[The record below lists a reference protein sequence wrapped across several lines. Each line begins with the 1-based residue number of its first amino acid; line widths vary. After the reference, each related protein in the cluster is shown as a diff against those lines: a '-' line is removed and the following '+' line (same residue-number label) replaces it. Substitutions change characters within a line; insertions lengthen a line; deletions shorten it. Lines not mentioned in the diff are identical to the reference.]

1 MAKKVQEINAGSMA
15 DIAFLLLIFY
25 LVSTTM
31 NVDSGLQRMLPPYV
45 DPSDQQTSKVNKRN
59 TLLVFV
65 DAHDRLMVQ
74 SKMVQ
79 VGELKDIVKEFI
91 SNPQNREDMPEKEIE
106 KIDLLGEYPV
116 SKGIVS
122 LQNDRATSYDMYMR
136 VQNELVR
143 AFNELRE
150 ELAMLPAPD
159 GFGKKFDDLSEDE
172 KKAIQK
178 AIPQRI
184 SEAEPRDMTSGG
196 KK

>member
-1 MAKKVQEINAGSMA
+1 MAKRIQEINAGSMA

-31 NVDSGLQRMLPPYV
+31 NVDSGLQRMLPPYI
-45 DPSDQQTSKVNKRN
+45 DPSEQQQTNKVNKRN

-74 SKMVQ
+74 SQIAQ
-79 VGELKDIVKEFI
+79 VEDLNGIVKEFI
-91 SNPQNREDMPEKEIE
+91 LNPQDREDMPEKVME
-106 KIDLLGEYPV
+106 KIDLIGEYPV
-116 SKGIVS
+116 GKGLVS

-143 AFNELRE
+143 AFNELRDD
-150 ELAMLPAPD
+150 LAAD
-159 GFGKKFDDLSEDE
+159 KFGRKFDELSDDE
-172 KKAIQK
+172 KKAIQT
-178 AIPQRI
+178 AIPLRI
-184 SEAEPRDMTSGG
+184 SEAEPRDMTGG

>member
-1 MAKKVQEINAGSMA
+1 MAKKIQEINAGSMA

-31 NVDSGLQRMLPPYV
+31 NVDSGLQRMLPPYI
-45 DPSDQQTSKVNKRN
+45 DPSEQQQTNKVNKRN

-74 SKMVQ
+74 SQIAQ
-79 VGELKDIVKEFI
+79 VEDLNSIVKEFI
-91 SNPQNREDMPEKEIE
+91 LNPQDREDMPEKVME
-106 KIDLLGEYPV
+106 KIDLIGEYPV
-116 SKGIVS
+116 GKGLVS

-143 AFNELRE
+143 AFNELRD
-150 ELAMLPAPD
+150 ELAAEKFL
-159 GFGKKFDDLSEDE
+159 GKKFEELNENE
-172 KKAIQK
+172 KKAIQT
-178 AIPQRI
+178 AIPLRI
-184 SEAEPRDMTSGG
+184 SEAEPRDMTGG

>member
-1 MAKKVQEINAGSMA
+1 MA

-31 NVDSGLQRMLPPYV
+31 NVDSGLQRMLPPYI
-45 DPSDQQTSKVNKRN
+45 DPSEKQQTNKVNKRN

-74 SKMVQ
+74 SKLAQ
-79 VGELKDIVKEFI
+79 VEELNSIVKEFI
-91 SNPQNREDMPEKEIE
+91 LNPQNRDDMPEKTVE
-106 KIDLLGEYPV
+106 KIDLIGEYPV
-116 SKGIVS
+116 GKGLVS

-143 AFNELRE
+143 AFNELRD
-150 ELAMLPAPD
+150 ELSADKFM
-159 GFGKKFDDLSEDE
+159 GKKFEELGEAE

-178 AIPQRI
+178 AIPLRI
-184 SEAEPRDMTSGG
+184 SEAEPRDMTGG

>member
-1 MAKKVQEINAGSMA
+1 MAKKIQEINAGSMA

-31 NVDSGLQRMLPPYV
+31 NVDSGLQRMLPPYI
-45 DPSDQQTSKVNKRN
+45 DPSEQQQTNKVNKRN

-74 SKMVQ
+74 SQIAQ
-79 VGELKDIVKEFI
+79 VEDLNEIVKEFI
-91 SNPQNREDMPEKEIE
+91 LNPQDREDMPEKVME
-106 KIDLLGEYPV
+106 KIDLIGEYPV
-116 SKGIVS
+116 GKGLVS

-143 AFNELRE
+143 AFNELRDELAAEKFLGKTFE
-150 ELAMLPAPD
+150 ELN
-159 GFGKKFDDLSEDE
+159 EDE
-172 KKAIQK
+172 KKAIQT
-178 AIPQRI
+178 AIPLRI
-184 SEAEPRDMTSGG
+184 SEAEPRDMTGG

>member
-1 MAKKVQEINAGSMA
+1 MAKKIQEINAGSTA

-31 NVDSGLQRMLPPYV
+31 NVDSGLQRMLPPYI
-45 DPSDQQTSKVNKRN
+45 DPSEQQQTNKVNKRN

-74 SKMVQ
+74 SQVVQ
-79 VGELKDIVKEFI
+79 VEDLNGIVKEFI
-91 SNPQNREDMPEKEIE
+91 LNPQDREDMPEKVME
-106 KIDLLGEYPV
+106 KIDLIGEYPV
-116 SKGIVS
+116 GKGLVS

-143 AFNELRE
+143 AFNELRD
-150 ELAMLPAPD
+150 ELAAEKFL
-159 GFGKKFDDLSEDE
+159 GKTFDELNENE
-172 KKAIQK
+172 KKAIQT
-178 AIPQRI
+178 AIPLRI
-184 SEAEPRDMTSGG
+184 SEAEPRDMTGG

>member
-1 MAKKVQEINAGSMA
+1 MA

-31 NVDSGLQRMLPPYV
+31 NVDSGLQRMLPPYI
-45 DPSDQQTSKVNKRN
+45 DPSEQQQTNKVNKRN

-74 SKMVQ
+74 SQIAQ
-79 VGELKDIVKEFI
+79 VEDLNAIVKEFI
-91 SNPQNREDMPEKEIE
+91 LNPQDREDMPEKVME
-106 KIDLLGEYPV
+106 KIDLIGEYPV
-116 SKGIVS
+116 GKGLVS

-143 AFNELRE
+143 AFNELRD
-150 ELAMLPAPD
+150 ELAAEKFL
-159 GFGKKFDDLSEDE
+159 GKTFDELNDNE
-172 KKAIQK
+172 KKAIQT
-178 AIPQRI
+178 AIPLRI
-184 SEAEPRDMTSGG
+184 SEAEPRDMTGG

>member
-1 MAKKVQEINAGSMA
+1 MA

-31 NVDSGLQRMLPPYV
+31 NVDSGLQRMLPPYIG
-45 DPSDQQTSKVNKRN
+45 PSEQQQTNKVNKRN

-74 SKMVQ
+74 SQIAQ
-79 VGELKDIVKEFI
+79 VEDLNGIVKEFI
-91 SNPQNREDMPEKEIE
+91 LNPQDREDMPEKVME
-106 KIDLLGEYPV
+106 KIDLIGEYPV
-116 SKGIVS
+116 GKGLVS

-143 AFNELRE
+143 AFNELRDD
-150 ELAMLPAPD
+150 LAAD
-159 GFGKKFDDLSEDE
+159 KFGRKFDELSDDE
-172 KKAIQK
+172 KKAIQT
-178 AIPQRI
+178 AIPLRI
-184 SEAEPRDMTSGG
+184 SEAEPRDMTGG

>member
-1 MAKKVQEINAGSMA
+1 MAKKIQEINAGSMA

-31 NVDSGLQRMLPPYV
+31 NVDSGLQRMLPPYI
-45 DPSDQQTSKVNKRN
+45 DPSEQQQTNKVNKRN

-74 SKMVQ
+74 SQIAQ
-79 VGELKDIVKEFI
+79 VEDLNAIVKEFI
-91 SNPQNREDMPEKEIE
+91 LNPEDREDMPEKVMEN
-106 KIDLLGEYPV
+106 IDLLGEYPV
-116 SKGIVS
+116 GKGLVS

-143 AFNELRE
+143 AFNELRDD
-150 ELAMLPAPD
+150 LASEKFL
-159 GFGKKFDDLSEDE
+159 GKKFNDLNDSE
-172 KKAIQK
+172 KKAIET
-178 AIPQRI
+178 AIPLRI
-184 SEAEPRDMTSGG
+184 SEAEPRDMTGG

>member
-1 MAKKVQEINAGSMA
+1 MSRKIQEINAGSMA

-31 NVDSGLQRMLPPYV
+31 NVDSGLQRMLPPYI
-45 DPSDQQTSKVNKRN
+45 DPSEKQQTNKVNKRN

-74 SKMVQ
+74 SKLAQ
-79 VGELKDIVKEFI
+79 VEELNSIVKEFI
-91 SNPQNREDMPEKEIE
+91 LNPQNRDDMPEKAVE
-106 KIDLLGEYPV
+106 KIDLIGEYPV
-116 SKGIVS
+116 GKGLVS

-143 AFNELRE
+143 AFNELRD
-150 ELAMLPAPD
+150 ELSADKFM
-159 GFGKKFDDLSEDE
+159 GKKFEELGEAE

-178 AIPQRI
+178 AIPLRI
-184 SEAEPRDMTSGG
+184 SEAEPRDMTGG

>member
-1 MAKKVQEINAGSMA
+1 MAKKIQEINAGSMA

-31 NVDSGLQRMLPPYV
+31 NVDSGLQRMLPPYI
-45 DPSDQQTSKVNKRN
+45 DPSEQQQTNKVNKRN

-74 SKMVQ
+74 SQIAQ
-79 VGELKDIVKEFI
+79 VEDLNAIVKEFI
-91 SNPQNREDMPEKEIE
+91 LNPEDREDMPEKVMEN
-106 KIDLLGEYPV
+106 IDLLGEYPV
-116 SKGIVS
+116 GKGLVS

-143 AFNELRE
+143 AFNELRDD
-150 ELAMLPAPD
+150 LASEKFL
-159 GFGKKFDDLSEDE
+159 GKKFNDLNDSE
-172 KKAIQK
+172 KKAIQT
-178 AIPQRI
+178 AIPLRI
-184 SEAEPRDMTSGG
+184 SEAEPRDMTGG

>member
-1 MAKKVQEINAGSMA
+1 MAKRIQEINAGSMA

-31 NVDSGLQRMLPPYV
+31 NVDSGLQRMLPPYI
-45 DPSDQQTSKVNKRN
+45 DPSEQQQTNKVNKRN

-74 SKMVQ
+74 SQIAQ
-79 VGELKDIVKEFI
+79 VEDLNGIVKEFI
-91 SNPQNREDMPEKEIE
+91 LNPQDREDMPEKVME
-106 KIDLLGEYPV
+106 KIDLIGEYPV
-116 SKGIVS
+116 GKGLVS

-143 AFNELRE
+143 AFYELRDD
-150 ELAMLPAPD
+150 LAAD
-159 GFGKKFDDLSEDE
+159 TFGRKFDELSDDE
-172 KKAIQK
+172 KKAIQT
-178 AIPQRI
+178 AIPLRI
-184 SEAEPRDMTSGG
+184 SEAEPRDMTGG

>member
-1 MAKKVQEINAGSMA
+1 MAKRIQEINAGSMA

-31 NVDSGLQRMLPPYV
+31 NVDSGLQRMLPPYI
-45 DPSDQQTSKVNKRN
+45 DPSEQQQTNKVNKRN

-74 SKMVQ
+74 SQIAQ
-79 VGELKDIVKEFI
+79 VEDLNGIVKEFI
-91 SNPQNREDMPEKEIE
+91 LNPQDREDMPEKVME
-106 KIDLLGEYPV
+106 KIDLIGEYPV
-116 SKGIVS
+116 GKGLVS

-143 AFNELRE
+143 AFNELRDD
-150 ELAMLPAPD
+150 LAAD
-159 GFGKKFDDLSEDE
+159 KFGRKFDQLSDDE
-172 KKAIQK
+172 KKAIQT
-178 AIPQRI
+178 AIPLRI
-184 SEAEPRDMTSGG
+184 SEAEPRDMTGG

>member
-1 MAKKVQEINAGSMA
+1 MAKRIQEINAGSMA

-31 NVDSGLQRMLPPYV
+31 NVDSGLQRMLPPYI
-45 DPSDQQTSKVNKRN
+45 DPSEQQQTNKVNKRN

-74 SKMVQ
+74 SQIAQ
-79 VGELKDIVKEFI
+79 VEDLNSIVKEFI
-91 SNPQNREDMPEKEIE
+91 LNPQDREDMPEKVME
-106 KIDLLGEYPV
+106 KIDLIGEYPV
-116 SKGIVS
+116 GKGLVS

-143 AFNELRE
+143 AFNELRDD
-150 ELAMLPAPD
+150 LAAD
-159 GFGKKFDDLSEDE
+159 KFGRKFDELNEDE
-172 KKAIQK
+172 KKAIQT
-178 AIPQRI
+178 AIPLRI
-184 SEAEPRDMTSGG
+184 SEAEPRDMTGG

>member
-1 MAKKVQEINAGSMA
+1 MAKKVQEINAGSTA

-45 DPSDQQTSKVNKRN
+45 DPSEQQTSKVNKRN

-91 SNPQNREDMPEKEIE
+91 ANPENREDMPEKEIE

-122 LQNDRATSYDMYMR
+122 LQNDRATSYDMYMQ

-143 AFNELRE
+143 AFNELRD
-150 ELAMLPAPD
+150 ELAMLLAPD

>member
-1 MAKKVQEINAGSMA
+1 MAKRIQEINAGSMA

-31 NVDSGLQRMLPPYV
+31 NVDSGLQRMLPPYI
-45 DPSDQQTSKVNKRN
+45 DPSEQQQTNKVNKRN

-74 SKMVQ
+74 SQIAQ
-79 VGELKDIVKEFI
+79 VEDLNGIVKEFI
-91 SNPQNREDMPEKEIE
+91 LNPQDREDMPEKVME
-106 KIDLLGEYPV
+106 KIDLIGENPV
-116 SKGIVS
+116 GKGLVS

-143 AFNELRE
+143 AFNELRDD
-150 ELAMLPAPD
+150 LAAD
-159 GFGKKFDDLSEDE
+159 KFGRKFDELSDDE
-172 KKAIQK
+172 KKAIQT
-178 AIPQRI
+178 AIPLRI
-184 SEAEPRDMTSGG
+184 SEAEPRDMTGG

>member
-1 MAKKVQEINAGSMA
+1 MAKRIQEINAGSMA

-31 NVDSGLQRMLPPYV
+31 NVDSGLQRMLPPYI
-45 DPSDQQTSKVNKRN
+45 DPSEQQQTNKVNKRN

-74 SKMVQ
+74 SQIAQ
-79 VGELKDIVKEFI
+79 VEDLNGIVKEFI
-91 SNPQNREDMPEKEIE
+91 LNPQDREDMPEKVME
-106 KIDLLGEYPV
+106 KIDLIGEYPV
-116 SKGIVS
+116 GKGLVS

-143 AFNELRE
+143 AFNELRDD
-150 ELAMLPAPD
+150 LAAD
-159 GFGKKFDDLSEDE
+159 KFGRKFDELSDDE
-172 KKAIQK
+172 KKAIQT
-178 AIPQRI
+178 AIHLRI
-184 SEAEPRDMTSGG
+184 SEAEPRDMTGG